1 MAGIEPVYILIA
13 VFALGLAAGFAHRAL
28 ISHNRRRRHSG

>member
-13 VFALGLAAGFAHRAL
+13 VFVLGLAVGFGHRAL
-28 ISHNRRRRHSG
+28 ISRRRRRRAG